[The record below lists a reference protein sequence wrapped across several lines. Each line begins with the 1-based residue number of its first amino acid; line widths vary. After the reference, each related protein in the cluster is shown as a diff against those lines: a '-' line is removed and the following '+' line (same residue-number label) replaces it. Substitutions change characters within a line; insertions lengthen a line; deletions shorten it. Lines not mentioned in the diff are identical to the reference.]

1 MIVRIK
7 NENLM
12 KTWKVFLLI
21 VVLAIITFFMIK
33 SVEQHYHAGQQDQI
47 TLPVA
52 QK

>member
-1 MIVRIK
+1 
-7 NENLM
+7 M